1 MSVMWAYVGLQRT
14 EDKKQNTKTGS
25 LGYSEWIREK
35 FRGIFKYSVSESKTF
50 KMPLKYSD

>member
-1 MSVMWAYVGLQRT
+1 MWAYVGLQRI
-14 EDKKQNTKTGS
+14 EDKKQNRKTGS

-35 FRGIFKYSVSESKTF
+35 FRGILKYSVSESKTF